1 MPIVA
6 KRLSKWTVYI
16 VRCAD
21 SSLYTGI
28 AKNVQ
33 ERINLHN
40 TGRGAKYTRSRRPV
54 ELVYVESAEGRAAA
68 LRRECV
74 IKKLRRYGK
83 QKLIASHLAQPD
95 AVEFTS
101 RT

>member
-1 MPIVA
+1 M
-6 KRLSKWTVYI
+6 WTVYI

-40 TGRGAKYTRSRRPV
+40 TGRGAKYTRSRLPV
-54 ELVYVESAEGRAAA
+54 ELVYSEPAEGRPAA
-68 LRRECV
+68 LRRELA
-74 IKKLRRYGK
+74 IKRLQRDGK
-83 QKLIASHLAQPD
+83 QELIASTPG
-95 AVEFTS
+95 
-101 RT
+101 